1 MTTVLAI
8 WRFLGV
14 RGAIAAGLALAL
26 AFVMWRADSLSER
39 LERAKGALVA
49 EQTAHGLTRA
59 SLALLE
65 QRHAAIVA
73 DGRARDERVA
83 EVRVNPPREV
93 VVIRRDIER
102 LATAVAVDPC
112 VTPVEVMGA
121 GL

>member
-8 WRFLGV
+8 WRFLGI

-39 LERAKGALVA
+39 LERAKGATVA
-49 EQTAHGLTRA
+49 EQTRHAITRA

-83 EVRVNPPREV
+83 QVRANPPREV

-112 VTPVEVMGA
+112 VTPSEVMNA
-121 GL
+121 NL